1 MKQPNRYFRVSV
13 KAGQQPELIVA
24 DTLEDA
30 QCQAEE
36 WAAYESGTVVQFY
49 QKFRKA
55 PSLQVGDVRN
65 IGVAPL

>member
-1 MKQPNRYFRVSV
+1 MTLYFAQLMIPYLSEIKNQFTRYDL
-13 KAGQQPELIVA
+13 KNI
-24 DTLEDA
+24 
-30 QCQAEE
+30 
-36 WAAYESGTVVQFY
+36 SGMSSIYGIRLY

>member
-1 MKQPNRYFRVSV
+1 MEVHIKNNILYF
-13 KAGQQPELIVA
+13 
-24 DTLEDA
+24 T
-30 QCQAEE
+30 
-36 WAAYESGTVVQFY
+36 

>member
-1 MKQPNRYFRVSV
+1 MMATFQALGIQEFLESKDWLFV
-13 KAGQQPELIVA
+13 
-24 DTLEDA
+24 TLTA
-30 QCQAEE
+30 IIFIL
-36 WAAYESGTVVQFY
+36 STTVYYIY